1 MTKDRRSRDRRA
13 DRSVQFETRRREE
26 RRDYPRFDI
35 ALDVR
40 EPHGRSRSCF
50 GDLSPEGAAFITTAP
65 PMGDVVLLRMNLP
78 NVEGPIVAS
87 GRVLA
92 RTGVS
97 AGVQVSVRF
106 TEIDIVGQ
114 LAIAEWAQD
123 RLLSPAGHRRQ
134 PLDPPDSPHAGRRP
148 GLVALQARQ
157 RAGAAWPRLRRRPP
171 PADTRRTDA
180 PPPLRP
186 RAQRG
191 PGTTSVNEPP
201 WRGPPFVRR

>member
-1 MTKDRRSRDRRA
+1 MTRDRRSRDRRA

-78 NVEGPIVAS
+78 NVEGPIIAA

-106 TEIDIVGQ
+106 TEIDIAGQ

-123 RLLSPAGHRRQ
+123 RLLSRRATAVSLSTRPIPLTQVVAWGWSRFKPASALAQPGH
-134 PLDPPDSPHAGRRP
+134 G
-148 GLVALQARQ
+148 
-157 RAGAAWPRLRRRPP
+157 
-171 PADTRRTDA
+171 
-180 PPPLRP
+180 
-186 RAQRG
+186 
-191 PGTTSVNEPP
+191 
-201 WRGPPFVRR
+201 